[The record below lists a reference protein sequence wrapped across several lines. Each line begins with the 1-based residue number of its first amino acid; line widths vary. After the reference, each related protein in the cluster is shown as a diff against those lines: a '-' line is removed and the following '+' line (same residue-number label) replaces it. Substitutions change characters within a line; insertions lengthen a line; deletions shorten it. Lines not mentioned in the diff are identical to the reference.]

1 MSAKESG
8 SKIVFTAK
16 IGNFTASSN
25 LSVVLNYI
33 YDRDIKNPYSP
44 YEKVN
49 MQYDKNTHLWKAEI
63 DKKYDSA
70 TIHYWINVTD
80 YGSSNTTS
88 YGPDEISYKPRID
101 INYAPYV
108 LVIFFGLFLLFEIMM
123 RYGVIKRRSPP
134 EDEEEEETGTTE
146 NPSEPQK

>member
-1 MSAKESG
+1 MNVKESG
-8 SKIVFTAK
+8 NKIIFTAK
-16 IGNFTASSN
+16 IENFTAASN

-44 YEKVN
+44 YQKVN
-49 MQYDKNTHLWKAEI
+49 MKYDNNTHLCTAEI

-70 TIHYWINVTD
+70 TIHYWITTD
-80 YGSSNTTS
+80 YGSSNTIL
-88 YGPDEISYKPRID
+88 YGPDEIAYKPKID

-123 RYGVIKRRSPP
+123 RYGVIRRRSPP
-134 EDEEEEETGTTE
+134 EDDEEEETTE
-146 NPSEPQK
+146 KPSEPQK